1 MRRPLALAVAGGVI
15 LLVLAACPTG
25 LLSWSN
31 GPAGNATTNEASEC
45 ATPSYATHDWIADH
59 ARDLLPPTGKGAAV
73 EFLDIEPGDQA

>member
-1 MRRPLALAVAGGVI
+1 MRPTVAVGLALGLI

-31 GPAGNATTNEASEC
+31 GPAGNATTNQPGEC